1 MTHILDLAITTV
13 VYLASGFILFFIGKM
28 VYQLFHRNI
37 NIKDELVHKDN
48 FAFAISHTGYFV
60 GLLLAI
66 GSAIIGPSNGLL
78 IDLADIF
85 IYGFIA
91 ILLLNIS
98 IIINDKI
105 ILRKFSVRKEIIDD
119 QNAGTGVVEA
129 ANSIATGL
137 IILGA
142 VSGEG
147 GGIMTALVFW
157 AIGQIVILLISFVYD
172 LITPYNIHEHIEKDN
187 VAVGIG
193 FAGAIIAIGNLI
205 RFALMDDFESWATTL
220 SFVGIEVLIGIIL
233 LPVVRFLSDK
243 ILLPGQKL
251 TDEIINQEK
260 PNIGAALIE
269 AFSYIGG
276 SVLLTWCM

>member
-187 VAVGIG
+187 LAVGIG
-193 FAGAIIAIGNLI
+193 FAGAIIAIGTLI

>member
-137 IILGA
+137 IIHGA